1 MNLDKQLKEMFH
13 DLKGAY
19 KYMARQADSIN
30 DIFTSEIISV
40 NAVRVID
47 DYILVDIRD
56 MQMAKKR
63 FDMLLE
69 KIKLLFTIKF
79 NIGSDDIVPDSVV
92 KYCKGQTDFIEYYIM
107 KKDKQIWKK
116 YYIK

>member
-1 MNLDKQLKEMFH
+1 MNLDNQLQDMLH
-13 DLKGAY
+13 DLKGVY

-40 NAVRVID
+40 NAARVMD

-56 MQMAKKR
+56 MQIVKKK
-63 FDMLLE
+63 FDILLE
-69 KIKLLFTIKF
+69 KIKLIFTIKF
-79 NIGSDDIVPDSVV
+79 NIGSDDIAPESVL
-92 KYCKGQTDFIEYYIM
+92 KYCKGQTDFIEYYLM
-107 KKDKQIWKK
+107 KNGKQIWKK